1 MIGTIHGLFLQ
12 YGDTKNGAT
21 ALLALTGMSYGV
33 CWNSLFHTLEAVF
46 YNVMWIMCLFLGT
59 TPALGPLVFN
69 TIIIGYLNDEKATH
83 GALNCVGFD
92 CFKSSYLMLVVS
104 DACALMLAVVIL
116 HWVSKH
122 SLPIMK

>member
-1 MIGTIHGLFLQ
+1 
-12 YGDTKNGAT
+12 
-21 ALLALTGMSYGV
+21 
-33 CWNSLFHTLEAVF
+33 
-46 YNVMWIMCLFLGT
+46 MWIMCLFLGT
-59 TPALGPLVFN
+59 APALGPLVFN
-69 TIIIGYLNDEKATH
+69 TIIGYLYDEKATN

-92 CFKSSYLMLVVS
+92 YFKSSYLMLVAS